1 MYASCVRYLTTTSTV
16 VFQNNPITGLF
27 ILIALFVQSDRVA
40 VHGVI
45 GTISGT
51 IIAYLLG
58 FEKGLKR
65 SGLFGYNS
73 VLCGLAIAAFDNP
86 DEEKYRGFSTAIL
99 ISTIVFSCFSSILF
113 VFMGK
118 LLHPYKTPPFTLP
131 FNVSVITYLL
141 ATVNMERVETALVG
155 GKNENGMDLEVDVTI
170 TIQGFFAGCIR
181 GTGQIFLAD
190 NILSGALV
198 LTGIAICSRISA
210 MGALFG
216 SIIGSAVGVVIGVPS
231 AQVESGLFGFNSC
244 LTVIA
249 MFMFY
254 TPSKTVFIVSILA
267 GSMTVIVQQSL
278 TTLLQPYGIP
288 FMTLP
293 FCFAALPFIV
303 IQGTSSLIAVPLS
316 SITVPEDHLKKVRC
330 LHEGFYLLKDA
341 LYPDNARDFLQK
353 HSHDIRITDE
363 LDKTRRRFNLSS
375 SINLSDDETLETDT
389 EVVTKATYESASDLG
404 LSKQRFN
411 TGNIFPR
418 KNIVCTKIQR
428 NDHKWVLESAPRIFE
443 AIDTAESGSMSI
455 EAFQYVLQENGLHS
469 RSGFRFITL
478 VLRIMVR
485 NSALRYRNTGIIR
498 MDRHRLLTRLLSDL
512 FHIL

>member
-1 MYASCVRYLTTTSTV
+1 MYASCLRYLTTTSIV

-27 ILIALFVQSDRVA
+27 ILIALFIQSDRVA

-45 GTISGT
+45 GTVSGT

-73 VLCGLAIAAFDNP
+73 VLCGLAIATFDNP
-86 DEEKYRGFSTAIL
+86 DEEKYRGFSPAIL

-131 FNVSVITYLL
+131 FNVSVVIYML
-141 ATVNMERVETALVG
+141 ATVNMERVKTAVVG
-155 GKNENGMDLEVDVTI
+155 VHNESGVDLDFDVTI

-181 GTGQIFLAD
+181 GIGQIFLAD
-190 NILSGALV
+190 NIVSGALV
-198 LTGIAICSRISA
+198 LTGISICSRISA

-216 SIIGSAVGVVIGVPS
+216 SIIGSAVGVVIGVPC

-254 TPSKTVFIVSILA
+254 TPSRTVFTVSILA
-267 GSMTVIVQQSL
+267 GSMTVILQQSL

-293 FCFAALPFIV
+293 FCFAAMPFIV

-353 HSHDIRITDE
+353 HFGDVRIKDE
-363 LDKTRRRFNLSS
+363 LEETRHRSNLNSVN
-375 SINLSDDETLETDT
+375 NLSDEETLETDT
-389 EVVTKATYESASDLG
+389 EVVTKATCESASDWG
-404 LSKQRFN
+404 LSKQRFI
-411 TGNIFPR
+411 TGNFFSRR
-418 KNIVCTKIQR
+418 KIVSNKNQR
-428 NDHKWVLESAPRIFE
+428 NDPKWVLDAAPRIFE

-455 EAFQYVLQENGLHS
+455 ETFQYVLQENGLHS
-469 RSGFRFITL
+469 RRGIRFITL

-485 NSALRYRNTGIIR
+485 DTALRFRNSI
-498 MDRHRLLTRLLSDL
+498 D
-512 FHIL
+512 